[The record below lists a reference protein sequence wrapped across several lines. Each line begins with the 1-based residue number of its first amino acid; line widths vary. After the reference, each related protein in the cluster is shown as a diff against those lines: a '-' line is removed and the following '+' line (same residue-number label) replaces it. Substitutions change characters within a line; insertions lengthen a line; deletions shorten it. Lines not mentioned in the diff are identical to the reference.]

1 MVLMEFSIT
10 PMGQGES
17 VSKYVARCLEIV
29 DRSGL
34 DYRLHAMGTVVEGEL
49 HAVLELLEQCT
60 QAVTKDC
67 PRVSVSAKLDVRQG
81 ATGRLAGKVASVEK
95 QLGRTLKK

>member
-1 MVLMEFSIT
+1 MVLMEFSVT

-34 DYRLHAMGTVVEGEL
+34 DYRLHSMGTIVEGEL

-60 QAVTKDC
+60 QAVATDC

-81 ATGRLAGKVASVEK
+81 ASGRLAGKVASVEK